1 MAQTWTD
8 TTYKLD
14 GTEITILTIHEG
26 FNQVSLYV
34 PGYSL
39 DGRGFSVYFS
49 ADHIELLEDLLAKLK
64 QVARRSSSVTTARNG
79 YRTKTK
85 VEARPALPVP
95 VKQTV
100 RMAAKKGVP

>member
-1 MAQTWTD
+1 MAQSWTD

-39 DGRGFSVYFS
+39 DGRGFSIYFS
-49 ADHIELLEDLLAKLK
+49 ADHIELLEDLLVKLQ
-64 QVARRSSSVTTARNG
+64 QVAGFSSSVKASMNG
-79 YRTKTK
+79 YLTKTNSPEK
-85 VEARPALPVP
+85 LGNCRKSGDKLPVSS
-95 VKQTV
+95 K
-100 RMAAKKGVP
+100 A

>member
-14 GTEITILTIHEG
+14 GTEMTILTAHEG
-26 FNQVSLYV
+26 LNQVSLYI

-49 ADHIELLEDLLAKLK
+49 QDHIELLEDLLSKLK
-64 QVARRSSSVTTARNG
+64 QLGGLSVGENG
-79 YRTKTK
+79 CSGLTRGLQQS
-85 VEARPALPVP
+85 ALLAS

-100 RMAAKKGVP
+100 PVA

>member
-14 GTEITILTIHEG
+14 GTEMTILTTHEG
-26 FNQVSLYV
+26 LNQVSLYI

-49 ADHIELLEDLLAKLK
+49 QEHIELLEDLLSKLK
-64 QVARRSSSVTTARNG
+64 RVGGLSVDVNARASLTRGRQQ
-79 YRTKTK
+79 
-85 VEARPALPVP
+85 PALPAP
-95 VKQTV
+95 VKQ
-100 RMAAKKGVP
+100 KVPVA

>member
-14 GTEITILTIHEG
+14 GTEMTILTTHEG
-26 FNQVSLYV
+26 LNQVSLYI

-49 ADHIELLEDLLAKLK
+49 QDHIELLEDLLSKLK
-64 QVARRSSSVTTARNG
+64 QLGGLSVACSERS
-79 YRTKTK
+79 RTGVNACAGLTRGPQKS
-85 VEARPALPVP
+85 ELPAPVRQKVP
-95 VKQTV
+95 V
-100 RMAAKKGVP
+100 A

>member
-14 GTEITILTIHEG
+14 GTEMTILTTHEG

-49 ADHIELLEDLLAKLK
+49 VDHIELLEDLLDKLK
-64 QVARRSSSVTTARNG
+64 QIDRINTSETTIQPIEATVVPLEKTAKLVYAAR
-79 YRTKTK
+79 
-85 VEARPALPVP
+85 
-95 VKQTV
+95 
-100 RMAAKKGVP
+100 